1 MGPPALQVA
10 GVCLTVGPDWV
21 EHPGPRPAAKHAEDV
36 KLSLVGGHV
45 IKDQGAKC
53 SDMGEVLKSPS
64 HSTKEIRFGSPCL
77 LPHRITSLTLYQVC
91 IKI

>member
-64 HSTKEIRFGSPCL
+64 HSTKSFSAHHVSFFHTE
-77 LPHRITSLTLYQVC
+77 
-91 IKI
+91 